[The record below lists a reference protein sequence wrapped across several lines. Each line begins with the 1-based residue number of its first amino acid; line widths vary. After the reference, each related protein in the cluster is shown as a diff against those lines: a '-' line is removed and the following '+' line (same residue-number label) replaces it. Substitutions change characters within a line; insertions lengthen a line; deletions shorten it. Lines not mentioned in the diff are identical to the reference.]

1 MGIAINIVGFS
12 VFGVWFYILI
22 SSIKKMREVRQVKG
36 LEECYN
42 YYSVKS
48 LTKDSENPE
57 YQKLF
62 HDLKKFRRRTFQI
75 WFSSLGLSVIIL
87 MTIGVIT
94 AK

>member
-12 VFGVWFYILI
+12 IFGVWFYILI

-48 LTKDSENPE
+48 LTKDSENWDAFCP
-57 YQKLF
+57 K
-62 HDLKKFRRRTFQI
+62 
-75 WFSSLGLSVIIL
+75 
-87 MTIGVIT
+87 
-94 AK
+94 

>member
-48 LTKDSENPE
+48 LTKDSENTE

-62 HDLKKFRRRTFQI
+62 LDLKKFRRRTFQI

-87 MTIGVIT
+87 MIIGVIT